1 MYVCNCLYY
10 NIVIVCI
17 IIYTCAWC
25 LNRSGKQKCILV
37 AVQCCA
43 AGWSSFA
50 AIFHGSAF
58 FHETP
63 PAMSQVQGLVV
74 LDTRTLLDREVV
86 QIHTDTS

>member
-1 MYVCNCLYY
+1 MVRNCVETAGLLEVCPAIPFLF
-10 NIVIVCI
+10 
-17 IIYTCAWC
+17 
-25 LNRSGKQKCILV
+25 
-37 AVQCCA
+37 
-43 AGWSSFA
+43 GWSSFA
-50 AIFHGSAF
+50 AIFHCDF